1 MKYQIVFYIFLASI
15 LILRLFFFYSNTH
28 KYQNLEKISFTT
40 QILSSP
46 KQYFNYQT
54 IYVSIDDLEKV
65 LIKTDLSREFNYGD
79 YVKFSGTLKTLVLKN
94 NSVIFTMN
102 NPKIE
107 PKSRENLSFLTNI
120 YSLRQRIISNFKSN
134 LDVKSSG
141 LMLGIVF
148 GIKDNLPKDFV
159 NQIQITGV
167 MHVIA
172 ASGMNV
178 TMVSGF
184 LFYLF
189 ALLFKRQVAVILSII
204 GILFYTALAGFEP
217 SIVRAAIMGI
227 IVFSA
232 QIIGRQQYSFIA
244 LLITGFIMLFAFP
257 KYLLDIGFQLSFVAT
272 LGLLYIPSLFKRFQN
287 DFTEIIIVTV
297 SAQLAT
303 LPILLINF
311 GNYSIFSVLANT
323 FVLWTVPIL
332 MILGS
337 ISTLF
342 SFISTQ
348 AASFFLY
355 LCLPFLLFFEKTV
368 EFFAGFGS
376 TFTLNSVPWQFGV
389 AYYLLLLSL
398 FVSRQKRA

>member
-1 MKYQIVFYIFLASI
+1 MASI
-15 LILRLFFFYSNTH
+15 LVLRLFFFYSNVH
-28 KYQNLEKISFTT
+28 KYQDLEKISFTT

-65 LIKTDLSREFNYGD
+65 LIKTDLSKEFNYGD
-79 YVKFSGTLKTLVLKN
+79 YVNFTGTLKVLVLKDK
-94 NSVIFTMN
+94 STIFTMN

-107 PKSRENLSFLTNI
+107 AESRENLSFLSNI
-120 YSLRQRIISNFKSN
+120 YNLRQRIINNFKSN
-134 LDVKSSG
+134 LDSKSAG

-148 GIKDNLPKDFV
+148 GIKDNLPKEFV

-189 ALLFKRQVAVILSII
+189 AFLFKRQVAVILSIL
-204 GILFYTALAGFEP
+204 GILFYTALAGFEA
-217 SIVRAAIMGI
+217 SIIRAAIMGI

-244 LLITGFIMLFAFP
+244 LLITAFVMLFAFP
-257 KYLLDIGFQLSFVAT
+257 KYLFDVGFQLSFMAT
-272 LGLLYIPSLFKRFQN
+272 IGLLYIPQLFKRFQN
-287 DFTEIIIVTV
+287 DFTEVIIVTIC
-297 SAQLAT
+297 AQIAT

-311 GNYSIFSVLANT
+311 GNYSIFSVLANAL
-323 FVLWTVPIL
+323 VLWTVPIL

-342 SFISTQ
+342 SFIF
-348 AASFFLY
+348 APLASLFLY

-368 EFFAGFGS
+368 EFFARFGS
-376 TFTLNSVPWQFGV
+376 TFNLASIPWQFGV
-389 AYYLLLLSL
+389 AYYLFLLSIL
-398 FVSRQKRA
+398 AKRYNKA